1 MPIKDAEKKKAA
13 QRRAD
18 AKRAGKRTRNWAF
31 LVYPESAAPDWQE
44 KLAERCIPAFIS
56 PLHDQDTWSEYDEAD
71 NPEHKAGTPKK
82 PHYHVMLMCSS
93 VKNQEQIEDISKPLG
108 GTSCIK
114 IEDVPAYARYLC
126 HMDSRDK
133 AHYQVDDVVQL
144 SGADYMSV
152 IENTNDRLVTIG
164 EMMDWCDEQGCRSY
178 ADLLRYARSEQRTW
192 FRALCSN
199 ATVVMREFLRSAE
212 WTDQQRMAAE
222 HRGKM
227 ATVEQVSK
235 KEE

>member
-1 MPIKDAEKKKAA
+1 MPTKDPEKRKAI

-93 VKNQEQIEDISKPLG
+93 VKNQEQIED
-108 GTSCIK
+108 
-114 IEDVPAYARYLC
+114 VPAYARYLC

-144 SGADYMSV
+144 SGADYMAV

>member
-1 MPIKDAEKKKAA
+1 MPIKDTEKKKAA

-31 LVYPESAAPDWQE
+31 LVYPESAAPNWQD

-56 PLHDQDTWSEYDEAD
+56 PLHDQDTWTEYDEAD

-82 PHYHVMLMCSS
+82 PHYHVVLMCSS

-114 IEDVPAYARYLC
+114 IEDLPAYARYLC

-133 AHYQVDDVVQL
+133 VHYQVDEVVQL
-144 SGADYMSV
+144 SGADYMAV

-164 EMMDWCDEQGCRSY
+164 EMMDWCDEQGCSSY
-178 ADLLRYARSEQRTW
+178 ADLLR
-192 FRALCSN
+192 
-199 ATVVMREFLRSAE
+199 
-212 WTDQQRMAAE
+212 
-222 HRGKM
+222 
-227 ATVEQVSK
+227 
-235 KEE
+235 